1 MTQGDK
7 KSSASVADEIA
18 AAEANY
24 RQAQER
30 LYKARQRAANLE
42 AETSEEQQNAN
53 EVEGQ
58 MSSIFE
64 DSASGEGAN
73 DADCGAENYSSARV
87 SNGNINNNTVFA
99 EAEYEPKKDHIAA
112 GLLAIFFGSLGIHKF
127 YMGLTGPGFI
137 LLGITIIGGVISFG
151 LALMVTTV
159 IGVIEGII
167 YLTRTQEQF
176 EKEYIDTPSP
186 RNWL

>member
-1 MTQGDK
+1 MTHGDK

-30 LYKARQRAANLE
+30 LYKARQRAASLE
-42 AETSEEQQNAN
+42 VESSEEVQNADG
-53 EVEGQ
+53 VEGKI
-58 MSSIFE
+58 SDAFE
-64 DSASGEGAN
+64 SNAQTEGVR
-73 DADCGAENYSSARV
+73 DGAENYSSAHV
-87 SNGNINNNTVFA
+87 PNGNANTNGIFV
-99 EAEYEPKKDHIAA
+99 ESVYEPKKDHIAA

-137 LLGITIIGGVISFG
+137 LLGITIIGGILTFG
-151 LALMVTTV
+151 LALTVTSV
-159 IGVIEGII
+159 IGIIEGII
-167 YLTRTQEQF
+167 YLTRSQEQF
-176 EKEYIDTPSP
+176 ESEYVDTPSP